1 MIHTGD
7 EIVAI
12 DGLRV
17 KSSSEVSAAIY
28 GNQDV
33 ETKITISREGVLK
46 EITIIPVANPMHHVK
61 INGKGNKIW
70 RAIKSTKR

>member
-17 KSSSEVSAAIY
+17 KSAAEINAAIH
-28 GNQDV
+28 GSIDA
-33 ETKITISREGVLK
+33 ETTITICDREF
-46 EITIIPVANPMHHVK
+46 
-61 INGKGNKIW
+61 
-70 RAIKSTKR
+70 